1 MQEYLILYKNMKE
14 ILQVLSKKLLF
25 SHLFPPAEWCKN
37 LCFSRLS
44 LRIPIL
50 YSIARQC
57 QLFLPLMM
65 GGKLKTKHDVFR
77 KIDSESNTM
86 SIINFLKEMSYK
98 YLVLMKNIFGVDFKL
113 ILIKSSS
120 LLLCNM
126 LV

>member
-1 MQEYLILYKNMKE
+1 
-14 ILQVLSKKLLF
+14 
-25 SHLFPPAEWCKN
+25 
-37 LCFSRLS
+37 
-44 LRIPIL
+44 
-50 YSIARQC
+50 
-57 QLFLPLMM
+57 
-65 GGKLKTKHDVFR
+65 
-77 KIDSESNTM
+77 M